1 MQTNNSKEKVR
12 QLQNKLYLTAKKCD
26 SRRFHALYDKVYRD
40 DVLFEAWKRVKANK
54 GSSGVDGIKI
64 EDVEA
69 MGIEKYLSEIKSE
82 LMNGKYKPS
91 PVKRVMI
98 PKPDGSERPLGIPT
112 VKDRIVQMATKIAIE
127 PVFEADFK
135 DCSYGFRPKRSAKQ
149 ALEVVRKACNN
160 KGYYVVDADIEKF
173 FDNVNQD
180 KLMKL
185 VEQRIS
191 DRRILKLIRQWLV
204 SGVLYGNVLTISE
217 LGTSQGS
224 VISPLLA
231 NIYLNTLDRLW
242 EKYGLTHGILVRY
255 ADDTVIICKNKKS
268 VNHALNL
275 LQYIMA
281 RLDLKLH
288 PVKTKIVSMWDGKE
302 GFDFLGMH
310 HRRMTT
316 ETSKGQLYKETYQ
329 YPSRKAMKKMKTE
342 IKKILEA
349 LPRILPNMDKEI
361 SQNLKLILKKRGI
374 DIHTAAAVQGVETEG
389 DQYVCKY
396 IEKEKEQSAISQYVL
411 CAVGRCPNTDGLFSE
426 DATPEMNRGRVVVNE
441 KFETSIP
448 GVYAIGDLIFGAQL
462 AHAASAQGIQV
473 AEQLAGKEISVDVN
487 VVPGCV
493 YTDPEIASVG
503 MTEDEAKEKGIAV
516 KVGKFIMSAN
526 GKSLITK
533 EERGFIKIVAE
544 EESGVI
550 VGAQMMCA
558 RATDMIG
565 EFVTAV
571 ANNMTVSQLLKG
583 MRAHPTYNEGIGE
596 ALEELE
602 GGAIHVMPKKKIIF
616 YNFEEEEH
624 IWEVFLIF

>member
-1 MQTNNSKEKVR
+1 M
-12 QLQNKLYLTAKKCD
+12 AK
-26 SRRFHALYDKVYRD
+26 
-40 DVLFEAWKRVKANK
+40 
-54 GSSGVDGIKI
+54 
-64 EDVEA
+64 
-69 MGIEKYLSEIKSE
+69 
-82 LMNGKYKPS
+82 
-91 PVKRVMI
+91 
-98 PKPDGSERPLGIPT
+98 
-112 VKDRIVQMATKIAIE
+112 
-127 PVFEADFK
+127 
-135 DCSYGFRPKRSAKQ
+135 
-149 ALEVVRKACNN
+149 
-160 KGYYVVDADIEKF
+160 
-173 FDNVNQD
+173 
-180 KLMKL
+180 
-185 VEQRIS
+185 
-191 DRRILKLIRQWLV
+191 
-204 SGVLYGNVLTISE
+204 
-217 LGTSQGS
+217 
-224 VISPLLA
+224 
-231 NIYLNTLDRLW
+231 
-242 EKYGLTHGILVRY
+242 
-255 ADDTVIICKNKKS
+255 
-268 VNHALNL
+268 
-275 LQYIMA
+275 
-281 RLDLKLH
+281 LDLKLH
-288 PVKTKIVSMWDGKE
+288 PVKTKIVSLWDGKE

-374 DIHTAAAVQGVETEG
+374 DIHTAAAVQGVEAEG
-389 DQYVCKY
+389 EQYVCKY
-396 IEKEKEQSAISQYVL
+396 IEKEKEQSATSQYVL
-411 CAVGRCPNTDGLFSE
+411 CAVGRCLNTDGLFTE
-426 DATPEMNRGRVVVNE
+426 DVTPEMNRGRVVVNE

-462 AHAASAQGIQV
+462 AHTASAQGIQV
-473 AEQLAGKEISVDVN
+473 AEQLAGKEVSVDVN

-503 MTEDEAKEKGIAV
+503 ITEDEAKEKGIAV

-526 GKSLITK
+526 GKSPITK
-533 EERGFIKIVAE
+533 EERGFIKVVAE

-602 GGAIHVMPKKKIIF
+602 GGAIHVMPKKKN
-616 YNFEEEEH
+616 NF
-624 IWEVFLIF
+624 L